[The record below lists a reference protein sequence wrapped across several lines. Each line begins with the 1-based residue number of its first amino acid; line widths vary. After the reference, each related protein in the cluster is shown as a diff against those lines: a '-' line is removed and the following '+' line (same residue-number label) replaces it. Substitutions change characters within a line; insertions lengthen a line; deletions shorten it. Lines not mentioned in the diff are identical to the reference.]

1 MYREFTKDG
10 VRGSEGT
17 EDSAKRGSKSSTSM
31 NGLDS
36 IVFRQV
42 RSGMR
47 VRDGLENVLCHQW
60 NARQAMDCRLID

>member
-1 MYREFTKDG
+1 
-10 VRGSEGT
+10 
-17 EDSAKRGSKSSTSM
+17 M